1 MKDYKEKIRK
11 LLALAESN
19 NEHEARAALLKA
31 KELMAEYK
39 IEEID
44 LVDARNR
51 KVKRIYTEY
60 EYTKRGEWWIGSL
73 AMVIAEN
80 YCCRCAANIPYKGA
94 QKRQIFFI
102 GLEGDVE
109 ICEKIFSYAVDSA
122 RKFGKLYLKDNYK
135 GYNLSSQDKNRIKNS
150 YAIGF
155 SNGVKQA
162 FEIQKAEKIESGE
175 AGWGLVMVVPK
186 EVMDDCAGFRQDAYQ
201 SRNRVVYRDA
211 KENGYEEGRRFN
223 PNGRLEARGA

>member
-1 MKDYKEKIRK
+1 MKDYKEKIKK

-19 NEHEARAALLKA
+19 NEHEAKAALLKA

-44 LVDARNR
+44 LIDAKSR
-51 KVKRIYTEY
+51 KVKRIYTQY

-73 AMVIAEN
+73 AQVIAGN
-80 YCCRCAANIPYKGA
+80 YCCRCASNIPHKGA

-109 ICEKIFSYAVDSA
+109 ICEKIFGYAVESA
-122 RKFGKLYLKDNYK
+122 RKFGKLYLKENYR
-135 GYNLSSQDKNRIKNS
+135 GVNLSSQDKNRLKNS

-155 SNGVKQA
+155 SNGVHEA
-162 FEIQKAEKIESGE
+162 FEVQKAEKAESGE
-175 AGWGLVMVVPK
+175 AGWGLVMVIPQ
-186 EVMDDCAGFRQDAYQ
+186 EVNDDCKGFRTDRYI

-211 KENGYEEGRRFN
+211 KAQGYDEGRKFN
-223 PNGRLEARGA
+223 PNGRLGGAQ